1 MYLILPFVHYKAS
14 IIKRS
19 CCSETVYSG
28 ISLNVTLKDLE
39 NILPAACW
47 WISLL
52 TSAAASVTEMCA
64 CQLGLENITALCPWP
79 SVAPLLPSISHLPL
93 GSQMKWKEKNYC
105 WSLNLTAMNSF
116 LQFHTVTIYRYIK
129 KFFFFNKVIYKS
141 QFSRNC
147 LDCTY
152 QNFCCL
158 LCRDNFKYWL
168 WTFSMLWVSS
178 CCTLLSAS
186 NLIWLLALTEQTWRA
201 WGLTCSFRPHPEM
214 RVIVGSWPCSERCH
228 VDSAD

>member
-105 WSLNLTAMNSF
+105 WSLNLTTMNSF

-129 KFFFFNKVIYKS
+129 KFFFSTRSSTNPSLVETVWIVLIKTSVVCFVEITSNIDS
-141 QFSRNC
+141 ELF
-147 LDCTY
+147 
-152 QNFCCL
+152 
-158 LCRDNFKYWL
+158 LC
-168 WTFSMLWVSS
+168 S
-178 CCTLLSAS
+178 
-186 NLIWLLALTEQTWRA
+186 
-201 WGLTCSFRPHPEM
+201 G
-214 RVIVGSWPCSERCH
+214 
-228 VDSAD
+228 